1 MSDVA
6 ANLNFVPDEVAEG
19 LVLGLPETEAE
30 TAPSTPASEE
40 GKGSD
45 KKTLAALIATGF
57 ARIRAEFLGSRGKA
71 GEPAAMEEPPFS
83 RADADVDPNA
93 SRVAT
98 PDPAPRV
105 SEQKMRTGAFDAF
118 GRYKLVT
125 SVSLAALGVATITAL
140 ALWPNGGRVE
150 RGVTEKDVDTGLMAP
165 ASKLATVLPNERVE
179 PTLEIPA
186 VSPPQMVAE
195 EVRAFWSSDAEKD
208 WESRKA
214 SSGQIAVAP
223 PAPTPASAS
232 IVSEIGV
239 RPLPAAAPEAP
250 KPSPFAPAKATPA
263 LPPTAT
269 PPDPVAVAAPATASE
284 PAAKARE
291 EGVRRV
297 ASLPP
302 DLATK
307 ADEKPLEMETR
318 LFGMITELS
327 TLVRHTREE
336 IAALQES
343 DKRMARALEAKMSD
357 FERRLNLGEAQRS
370 LDAAKATPTSPS
382 EQANP
387 PAAPPTARPA
397 SGTKGVVPASLS
409 TQSAADVSAP
419 PARYRVQ
426 AASPGLAML
435 SELDRSGEEV
445 APLQIAVGAH
455 VPGYG
460 RVTKISQRGTEWVVQ
475 TEKGP
480 IR

>member
-19 LVLGLPETEAE
+19 LVLGLPESEAE

-57 ARIRAEFLGSRGKA
+57 ARIRAEFLGPRGKP
-71 GEPAAMEEPPFS
+71 GEPAAKEEPPFS

-93 SRVAT
+93 PRVAE

-105 SEQKMRTGAFDAF
+105 GEQKTRTGAFDAF
-118 GRYKLVT
+118 DRYKLAT
-125 SVSLAALGVATITAL
+125 SVSLAALGVATIAAV
-140 ALWPNGGRVE
+140 ALWPNGGAVE
-150 RGVTEKDVDTGLMAP
+150 GGVTEKGVDAGLMAP
-165 ASKLATVLPNERVE
+165 ASKLAAVPPSERAE

-186 VSPPQMVAE
+186 VSPPQKVAE
-195 EVRAFWSSDAEKD
+195 EVRALWSSDAEKD

-223 PAPTPASAS
+223 PAPASAS

-250 KPSPFAPAKATPA
+250 KPSPLAPAKATPA
-263 LPPTAT
+263 LPPTAA
-269 PPDPVAVAAPATASE
+269 PPAPVAVAAPATASE
-284 PAAKARE
+284 PAAEARE
-291 EGVRRV
+291 EGARRV

-327 TLVRHTREE
+327 TLVRRTREE

-343 DKRMARALEAKMSD
+343 DKRTARALEAKLTD

-409 TQSAADVSAP
+409 TQSGADVFAP

>member
-1 MSDVA
+1 MSDAA
-6 ANLNFVPDEVAEG
+6 ANLNFVDSDETREI
-19 LVLGLPETEAE
+19 VLDLPEPDAE
-30 TAPSTPASEE
+30 TAPSKPTSEE
-40 GKGSD
+40 DQGSR
-45 KKTLAALIATGF
+45 KKTLAASIASSF
-57 ARIRAEFLGSRGKA
+57 ARIRAEFLGPRGQ
-71 GEPAAMEEPPFS
+71 PAEMAAKEPFS
-83 RADADVDPNA
+83 DTDADPNA
-93 SRVAT
+93 PRVAET
-98 PDPAPRV
+98 DPAPRADEWK
-105 SEQKMRTGAFDAF
+105 SRSNARDPFD
-118 GRYKLVT
+118 RYKLAT
-125 SVSLAALGVATITAL
+125 SVSLAALGVATIAAV
-140 ALWPNGGRVE
+140 ALWPNGGAVE
-150 RGVTEKDVDTGLMAP
+150 GGVTEKGVDAGLMAP
-165 ASKLATVLPNERVE
+165 ASKLASVPLNERGE

-186 VSPPQMVAE
+186 ASAPQKIAE
-195 EVRAFWSSDAEKD
+195 EVQAFWSPDGA
-208 WESRKA
+208 SRKA
-214 SSGQIAVAP
+214 STGPIAA
-223 PAPTPASAS
+223 AASIPASAV
-232 IVSEIGV
+232 IVGEVGV
-239 RPLPAAAPEAP
+239 RPPTAVPEALSV
-250 KPSPFAPAKATPA
+250 SPVVAVKATAVPTPA
-263 LPPTAT
+263 LPA
-269 PPDPVAVAAPATASE
+269 PVAAAAHAIASE
-284 PAAKARE
+284 PLAMARE
-291 EGVRRV
+291 EGTRRV
-297 ASLPP
+297 ASLP
-302 DLATK
+302 LEAVTK

-327 TLVRHTREE
+327 TLVRRTREE

-409 TQSAADVSAP
+409 TQSGADVFAP